1 MVQIVTAFLACLII
15 RNCYLLRAI
24 FRSWGF
30 LSSATDTSRLRSETS
45 RKFLVLIPM
54 LRETSNIESA
64 VDHFNAFTQLA
75 DVQVVVITTERERVG
90 IAVTSNT
97 DTITMAARLASA
109 GRCLHIHYP
118 HQYGLKG
125 DQLNYALA
133 HLAGQ
138 IRDTQ
143 LQHTF
148 GLIYDA
154 DSRPRTDTLEAFN
167 TAIDHHPDANIFHQ
181 SSIFQVRHRPRSMSN
196 FSTLLAGAGALRANR
211 FVLAHEL
218 RKLLNRIRDCSHAR
232 HTYTHVTGHG
242 LCARLSFLL
251 HHPFPARTPIEDMEF
266 SFELCVRGEPMIPVK
281 SLDNA
286 EVPLDPKEE
295 FRQLSR
301 WFAGPGRFLSYFR
314 RYGHQSPL
322 GAFQLSASA
331 ALISLEWLSCAFIA
345 PFIIWAWLAC
355 DSVAVKF
362 LVATYCGI
370 VLMQLFTVRFFLNK
384 MEVGTSFAHIAFYPI
399 SCMLFGLA
407 GIFGALRIAA
417 DAIDNG
423 KTER

>member
-1 MVQIVTAFLACLII
+1 MVQIMTAFVACQII
-15 RNCYLLRAI
+15 RNSCLLLAI
-24 FRSWGF
+24 FRSWRF
-30 LSSATDTSRLRSETS
+30 ISSATDTSRLRSETS
-45 RKFLVLIPM
+45 KRFLVLIPM

-64 VDHFNAFTQLA
+64 VNHFNAFTRIA

-90 IAVTSNT
+90 TTVTSNT
-97 DTITMAARLASA
+97 DTIAMAARLASA

-118 HQYGLKG
+118 HQEGLKG
-125 DQLNYALA
+125 DQLNYAMA
-133 HLAGQ
+133 RLAGQ
-138 IRDTQ
+138 IGDTQ

-154 DSRPRTDTLEAFN
+154 DSRPRPDTLEAFN
-167 TAIDHHPDANIFHQ
+167 AAIDRHPDANIFHQ
-181 SSIFQVRHRPRSMSN
+181 SSIFQVRRGSRSMTD

-211 FVLAHEL
+211 FVFAHEL
-218 RKLLNRIRDCSHAR
+218 RKLLNRVKGRSHAYR
-232 HTYTHVTGHG
+232 IYTHVTGHG

-266 SFELCVRGEPMIPVK
+266 SFELCVRGELMIPVK

-286 EVPLDPKEE
+286 EVPLNPKEE

-301 WFAGPGRFLSYFR
+301 WYAGPGRFLSYFR
-314 RYGHQSPL
+314 RYRHQSPL

-331 ALISLEWLSCAFIA
+331 ALISLEWLSCAFVT
-345 PFIIWAWLAC
+345 PFIIWALLAC
-355 DSVAVKF
+355 DSAAVKS

-370 VLMQLFTVRFFLNK
+370 VLMQLLTVRFFLNK
-384 MEVGTSFAHIAFYPI
+384 MEVETSFAQIAFYPI

-407 GIFGALRIAA
+407 GILGALRIAA
-417 DAIDNG
+417 NTVDNG